1 MKNNLSSINKN
12 LKIHERLLCFKL
24 RKTTSTL
31 AFLAK
36 LPAMDSISSLLPFFK
51 KLQPISLDA
60 EADLVG
66 LCTLKNFGKNE
77 EIQSIGATC
86 RTIYFI
92 VSGVGR
98 IYYLKDGV
106 EVTEYFAFPNEL
118 IIRAESLFTQLPSKK
133 AIQALEES
141 EVVAISAEPLFRLFE
156 RHHDLERL
164 FHKLIQQAYVETLK
178 RLENIQFLT
187 AEERYEKLLEEKP
200 ELIQKIPLKHVAS
213 FLGITQVSLSR
224 IRGQRK

>member
-1 MKNNLSSINKN
+1 MES
-12 LKIHERLLCFKL
+12 
-24 RKTTSTL
+24 
-31 AFLAK
+31 
-36 LPAMDSISSLLPFFK
+36 MDSLVSFLK
-51 KLQPISLDA
+51 KLQPISSEA
-60 EADLVG
+60 ETELLG
-66 LCTLKNFGKNE
+66 LCELKNYVKNE
-77 EIQSIGATC
+77 EIQAIGATC
-86 RTIYFI
+86 KTIYFM

-118 IIRAESLFTQLPSKK
+118 IIRAESLFTQNPSKK
-133 AIQALEES
+133 AIQVLEDS
-141 EVVAISAEPLFRLFE
+141 QVVAISAEPLFRLFE
-156 RHHDLERL
+156 KHHDLERL

-224 IRGQRK
+224 IRGQRR